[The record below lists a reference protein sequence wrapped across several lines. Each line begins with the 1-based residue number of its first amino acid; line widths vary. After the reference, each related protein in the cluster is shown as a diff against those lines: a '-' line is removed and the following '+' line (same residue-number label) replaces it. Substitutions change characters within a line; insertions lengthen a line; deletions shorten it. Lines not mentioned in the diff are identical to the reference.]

1 MDSNRLHPDLPTA
14 QSASRAPVLFVGHG
28 SPMNIVRNN
37 SFTRSLRELGDRVE
51 KPAAALVVSA
61 HWLTRDETRVA
72 VNPAPETIHDFGSFP
87 RELYQKTYPAPGA
100 PAQAAAAAEAI
111 RSIRVHPDHE
121 MGLDHGA
128 WSVLLHMWPR
138 ADVPVFQ
145 LSIDFCK
152 APAWHFALGQE
163 LAALRDRGILIL
175 ASGNIVHNLS
185 RLRTEEESTNL
196 FDWAVEFD
204 AWSRDRLSGGDH
216 QALVRYA
223 DLGQTARLAVPTNDH
238 YLPLLYA
245 CGALGRDEPVRFTH
259 EGFQHGSISMRCFAS
274 GA

>member
-1 MDSNRLHPDLPTA
+1 MESDRLHPDLPTA
-14 QSASRAPVLFVGHG
+14 KSASRAPVLFVGHG

-37 SFTRSLRELGDRVE
+37 TFTRSLRELGDRVE

-72 VNPAPETIHDFGSFP
+72 VSPAPETIHDFGAFP

-100 PAQAAAAAEAI
+100 PAHAAATAETI

-128 WSVLLHMWPR
+128 WSVLLHLWPR

-152 APAWHFALGQE
+152 PPAWHHALGQE
-163 LAALRDRGILIL
+163 LAALRDRGVMIL

-204 AWSRDRLSGGDH
+204 AWSRDRLADGDH
-216 QALVRYA
+216 PSLVRYA

-259 EGFQHGSISMRCFAS
+259 EGFQHGNISMRCFAS
-274 GA
+274 GS

>member
-1 MDSNRLHPDLPTA
+1 MDSERLHPDLPTSP
-14 QSASRAPVLFVGHG
+14 SASRAPVLFLGHG

-72 VNPAPETIHDFGSFP
+72 VNPTPETIHDFGSFP

-111 RSIRVHPDHE
+111 HSIRVHPDHE

-152 APAWHFALGQE
+152 PPAWHFALGRE
-163 LAALRDRGILIL
+163 LAALRERGILIL

-204 AWSRDRLSGGDH
+204 AWSRDRLAGGDH
-216 QALVRYA
+216 EALVRYA

-274 GA
+274 GS